1 MRKLIS
7 FLCAIMLAGS
17 ALAVDMAVTDMAIGP
32 VASYEPPQIDA
43 QWDMLYWQDVQATL
57 ANQLLLGGAY
67 AGGYFWITGGG
78 LSSATTTDNRI
89 YRLTAAGAVV
99 DSILQ
104 PNVGSG
110 WGFRD
115 MAFDGT
121 YLYGGCEST
130 IITAWDLTGAM
141 VPSMNAT
148 RPSGSTLV
156 RALAYD
162 PITDSFWTGNF
173 GSALFNFTR
182 TGTTIW
188 TGPAAPLTAVY
199 GMVWDATG
207 PWLWIYDQT
216 GTPGTKFHQFNPT
229 THAFTGVTYNVPL
242 FGGLT
247 ANIAGGAEW
256 SDSYSA
262 AVSTIVA
269 VGQGTAFDNLYV
281 LEMYPTGGFPDIAIS
296 MVPVT
301 TPILIPPGG
310 GSFDWNGTVTN
321 NETTSQT
328 FDVWV
333 MVTLPNQAQ
342 YGPVLGPI
350 TLTLAASGS
359 LTRLRT
365 QAIPATAPAG
375 SYTYTG
381 KVGDYPS
388 AVYDFDS
395 FPFSKSAVGDGGWVG
410 EWANTGESF
419 ESSVAVTPAEF
430 ALQGNYP
437 NPFNPTTTINYSL
450 GGADN
455 VTLSVYDLSG
465 RLVSTLVD
473 GYRNAGTHA
482 VSFDA
487 TGLTSG
493 VYVYR
498 LTAGA
503 QTASAKMILSK

>member
-1 MRKLIS
+1 MRKLLS
-7 FLCAIMLAGS
+7 VLCVMMLAGS
-17 ALAVDMAVTDMAIGP
+17 ALAIDTAVTDMAVGP
-32 VASYEPPQIDA
+32 VANYEPPQIDA
-43 QWDMLYWQDVQATL
+43 QWDMLFWSNIQATL
-57 ANQLLLGGAY
+57 ANQLLLGGAF
-67 AGGYFWITGGG
+67 AGNYFWITGGG

-89 YRLTAAGAVV
+89 YRLTPTGAAV
-99 DSILQ
+99 DSFLQ

-115 MAFDGT
+115 IAFDGT

-130 IITAWDLTGAM
+130 TITAWDLTGALA
-141 VPSMNAT
+141 PAMNVT
-148 RPSGSTLV
+148 RPAGSALV

-182 TGTTIW
+182 TGSIIW
-188 TGPAAPLTAVY
+188 TGPATLTAVY
-199 GMVWDATG
+199 GMAWDATG

-229 THAFTGVTYNVPL
+229 THVYTGVTYTVPL

-256 SDSYSA
+256 SDTYSA
-262 AVSTIVA
+262 MVSTIVA

-281 LEMYPTGGFPDIAIS
+281 LEMYPTGGFPNITVT
-296 MVPVT
+296 MVPENP
-301 TPILIPPGG
+301 PIIIPPAG
-310 GSFDWNGTVTN
+310 GSFNWTGTVTN
-321 NETTSQT
+321 GETTTQT
-328 FDVWV
+328 FDFWI
-333 MVTLPNQAQ
+333 MVTLPNGNI
-342 YGPVLGPI
+342 YGPALGPVA
-350 TLTLAASGS
+350 LTLNASAQIS
-359 LTRLRT
+359 RVRT
-365 QAIPATAPAG
+365 QAIPASAPSG
-375 SYTYTG
+375 NYTYTA

-388 AVYDFDS
+388 ATYDSDS
-395 FPFSKSAVGDGGWVG
+395 FPFTKSAVGDGGAWVG

-419 ESSVAVTPAEF
+419 EASVTAAPASF

-437 NPFNPTTTINYSL
+437 NPFNPTTTINFSL
-450 GGADN
+450 GNADN

-473 GYRNAGTHA
+473 GYREAGSHA

-487 TGLTSG
+487 SGLASG
-493 VYVYR
+493 VYMYR

-503 QTASAKMILSK
+503 QTVSAKMILSK